1 MNTDKFASNA
11 IVTDP
16 PSVGFSV
23 QEISD
28 LLFKKY
34 NWRATTSA
42 QIPYWK
48 EQIHR
53 PLVHADQIFGDA
65 IPQTPPA
72 DFVVLNNTQITAL
85 FGIHVSELA
94 VFGTTINGS
103 PTFQIEQSVS
113 YPYIL
118 RITQMKLQPV
128 MGNPDL
134 TFNAVTPQTNVN
146 LLAYPI
152 HFNLY
157 NNAYRGTFYRT
168 TGSGEIGFNGYDEIK
183 ETQFSYVFDTDN
195 GIFTSYEVDNQQ
207 FYPNSVNKLRPP
219 AVSCYVYRGKFGF
232 NSLLSSG
239 VTSIQIDGGT
249 PATGP
254 ITFTAG
260 TNISLST
267 ITSNNF
273 LIAAAGSSNTWNDVG
288 TSSAIYYSDGPV
300 LVGRSTI
307 IDASYA
313 FTVTGTM
320 FANNILTEN
329 VYTTSD
335 KHLKENIKVFVPNKN
350 ILGIST
356 VTYNYTNKPSIPEF
370 GLIAQD
376 VEKFAPHIV
385 KEFNG
390 FKSVQYDR
398 IGVLLLPIVR
408 EQNEKIKELEES
420 VKELKCITY
429 SLLRA
434 MQPMQPKHTT

>member
-16 PSVGFSV
+16 ASVGFSV

-34 NWRATTSA
+34 SWRATTSA

-48 EQIHR
+48 EQINR
-53 PLVHADQIFGDA
+53 PLVHADQIFGDE
-65 IPQTPPA
+65 IPTTPPV
-72 DFVVLNNTQITAL
+72 DFITLNNTQIAAL
-85 FGIHVSELA
+85 FGINVSELA
-94 VFGTTINGS
+94 AFGTTINGN
-103 PTFQIEQSVS
+103 PTFQVEQSVS

-118 RITQMKLQPV
+118 RITQLKLQPM
-128 MGNPDL
+128 MGNPDFA
-134 TFNAVTPQTNVN
+134 FNAVTPETNVN

-152 HFNLY
+152 HFSLY

-168 TGSGEIGFNGYDEIK
+168 DGSGEIGFNGYDEIK

-195 GIFTSYEVDNQQ
+195 GIFTCYEVDNPQ

-219 AVSCYVYRGKFGF
+219 AVSCYVYRGTFGF
-232 NSLLSSG
+232 GAVLNSG
-239 VTSIQIDGGT
+239 VTSIQIDGGA

-273 LIAAAGSSNTWNDVG
+273 LITGGGSSNTWNDVG
-288 TSSAIYYSDGPV
+288 SNNAIYFNAGPV
-300 LVGRSTI
+300 IVG
-307 IDASYA
+307 ASNVVDPAYA
-313 FTVTGTM
+313 FSVVGTTY
-320 FANNILTEN
+320 ATNVLTEN

-335 KHLKENIKVFVPNKN
+335 KHLKENIKSFIPNQN
-350 ILGIST
+350 ILNIST
-356 VTYNYTNKPSIPEF
+356 VSYNYTNKPTVPEI

-376 VEKFAPHIV
+376 VEQYIPQLV

-408 EQNEKIKELEES
+408 EQNKKIKELEES
-420 VKELKCITY
+420 VNELKCITY
-429 SLLRA
+429 SLLRSIA
-434 MQPMQPKHTT
+434 PKPT